1 MFFIISKILSFLIS
15 PFIWIVALII
25 LSLFLKNKKWA
36 KRCRIACVVVTLFF
50 SNFFIADEAVR
61 LWEYP
66 VTLDTELAPSYDV
79 GIVLGGGMI
88 TIDKQVNRMTFRN
101 NTDRILQAVSLYKTG
116 KIKKILISSGSGSLM
131 FRDMLE
137 SALLRKYLIT
147 IGIPDSAM
155 LIDSVSDNT
164 YQNAENTAQ
173 ILKKEKING
182 KLLLITSSIHM
193 RRALA
198 CFKKAGL
205 TVTPYS
211 TNKQTGI
218 RIFDFGHFIIPS
230 LDAVDAW
237 DKLIHEMAGYM
248 MYWISGYL

>member
-15 PFIWIVALII
+15 PFTWIVVLVLLA
-25 LSLFLKNKKWA
+25 LFLRNKKWSR
-36 KRCRIACVVVTLFF
+36 RCLIACVVVTLFF

-66 VTLDTELAPSYDV
+66 ITQDKELASVYDV

-88 TIDKQVNRMTFRN
+88 TIDKEFNRMTFRN
-101 NTDRILQAVSLYKTG
+101 NVDRILQAVSLYKSG
-116 KIKKILISSGSGSLM
+116 KIKKMLISSGSGSLM

-137 SALLRKYLIT
+137 SSLLKRYLVS
-147 IGIPDSAM
+147 IGIPDTAM

-164 YQNAENTAQ
+164 YQNAVNTAQ
-173 ILKKEKING
+173 ILKKENTHG

-193 RRALA
+193 RRAMA

-211 TNKQTGI
+211 TNKQTGR
-218 RIFDFGHFIIPS
+218 RIFDFGHFFIPS
-230 LDAVDAW
+230 IDAIDSW
-237 DKLIHEMAGYM
+237 DKLIHEVAGYL
-248 MYWISGYL
+248 MYKIAGYL